1 MKLIFGENWAKY
13 QGYSLTFWRKL
24 ADFSHFSVYHQN
36 LWNWFLAKIGQNT
49 KAIGLTFWRKLAD
62 FSHFSVYNQKSVKL
76 IFGENW
82 QNTKAIALLF
92 GENWLILATF
102 QSTIKICEIDF
113 GENWAKYQGYS
124 LTFWRKL
131 ADFSH
136 FSVYNQNL
144 WNWFLVKNWAK
155 YQGYSLTFGENWLIL
170 ATFQST
176 IKICEIDF
184 WWKLGKIPRL

>member
-1 MKLIFGENWAKY
+1 MKLIFGEKWAKY

-24 ADFSHFSVYHQN
+24 ADFSHFSVYNQN
-36 LWNWFLAKIGQNT
+36 LWNWFFGENWAKYQGYS
-49 KAIGLTFWRKLAD
+49 LTFWRKLAD
-62 FSHFSVYNQKSVKL
+62 ISHFSVYNQNLWNWFLVK
-76 IFGENW
+76 IG

-102 QSTIKICEIDF
+102 QSTIKSVKLIF

-144 WNWFLVKNWAK
+144 WNWFLVKIGQNTKAIA
-155 YQGYSLTFGENWLIL
+155 LLFGEIGW
-170 ATFQST
+170 F
-176 IKICEIDF
+176 
-184 WWKLGKIPRL
+184 

>member
-24 ADFSHFSVYHQN
+24 AD
-36 LWNWFLAKIGQNT
+36 
-49 KAIGLTFWRKLAD
+49 
-62 FSHFSVYNQKSVKL
+62 
-76 IFGENW
+76 
-82 QNTKAIALLF
+82 
-92 GENWLILATF
+92 LATF
-102 QSTIKICEIDF
+102 QSTIKSVKLIF

-144 WNWFLVKNWAK
+144 WNWFLVKIGQNTKAIA
-155 YQGYSLTFGENWLIL
+155 LLFGENWLIL

-184 WWKLGKIPRL
+184 WWKLAKYQGYSLTFWRKLADFSHFSVYNQNLWNWFLVKIGQNTKAIALLFGENWLILATFQSTIKICEIDFWWKMGKIPRL